1 MKLEQYPNI
10 KKVFK
15 RNGLDAVNEYTKYL
29 DENKLF
35 HVIFMDDDMPKMG
48 GLEAVQKIREIE
60 KERNVKKTKII
71 GIVVDMDRIDRGE
84 YMSKGMD
91 DVIEKPLN
99 KENVPFYLK

>member
-35 HVIFMDDDMPKMG
+35 HVIFMDDDMPVTILILFDK
-48 GLEAVQKIREIE
+48 
-60 KERNVKKTKII
+60 
-71 GIVVDMDRIDRGE
+71 
-84 YMSKGMD
+84 
-91 DVIEKPLN
+91 
-99 KENVPFYLK
+99 